1 MQVLETIIALRK
13 YRKSLKESVGF
24 VPTMGA
30 LHKGHQSLIER
41 SLKENTH
48 TIVSIFVNPTQFGA
62 NEDFN
67 AYPRVLE
74 KDLSLCEEVGVNAVF
89 VPKADEMYP
98 YGFECQIT
106 RMPIK
111 APLYLANSL
120 EGAQREGHFDGVA
133 QVVLKLFHLICP
145 TRAYFGKKDAQ
156 QLLIIQH
163 LVKDLLLDIEIMPCE
178 IVRDVDNLAL
188 SSRNVYLNEFERKQ
202 ALAIPKAL
210 ETIKQAIDKGEKAC
224 DKLKILGLKVLE
236 NLEVNY
242 LEFCNHKL
250 ESLKTIE
257 SFNTLILVAVRVG
270 KTRLLDNLWV

>member
-1 MQVLETIIALRK
+1 MRVLETIAVLRE

-41 SLKENTH
+41 SLKENSH
-48 TIVSIFVNPTQFGA
+48 TIVSVFVNPTQFGP

-67 AYPRVLE
+67 AYPRPLE
-74 KDLSLCEEVGVNAVF
+74 KDLALCEGLGVSTVF
-89 VPKADEMYP
+89 VPKISEMYP
-98 YGFECQIT
+98 YETEQ
-106 RMPIK
+106 RLK
-111 APLYLANSL
+111 LYAPEFLSSSL
-120 EGAQREGHFDGVA
+120 EGAMREGHFDGVV
-133 QVVLKLFHLICP
+133 QVVLKLFHLVHP

-163 LVKDLLLDIEIMPCE
+163 LVKDLLLGIEITPCE
-178 IVRDVDNLAL
+178 IVRDDDNLAL
-188 SSRNVYLNEFERKQ
+188 SSRNVYLNATQRKQ

-210 ETIKQAIDKGEKAC
+210 ESIKQAIDKGEKAC
-224 DKLKILGLKVLE
+224 EKLKKLGLEILE
-236 NLEVNY
+236 TLEVDY

-250 ESLKTIE
+250 EPLKTIE
-257 SFNTLILVAVRVG
+257 PTNTLVLVAARVG

>member
-1 MQVLETIIALRK
+1 MRALETIATLRE

-41 SLKENTH
+41 SLKENSH
-48 TIVSIFVNPTQFGA
+48 TIVSVFVNPTQFGP

-67 AYPRVLE
+67 AYPRPLE
-74 KDLSLCEEVGVNAVF
+74 KDLALCEGLGVSAVL
-89 VPKADEMYP
+89 VPKISEMYP
-98 YGFECQIT
+98 YEIEQ
-106 RMPIK
+106 RLK
-111 APLYLANSL
+111 LYAPTFLSQSL
-120 EGAQREGHFDGVA
+120 EGAMRERHFDGVV
-133 QVVLKLFHLICP
+133 QVVLKLFHLVNP

-163 LVKDLLLDIEIMPCE
+163 LVKDLLLDIEIAPCE
-178 IVRDVDNLAL
+178 IVRDDDNLAL
-188 SSRNVYLNEFERKQ
+188 SSRNVYLDATQRKQ

-210 ETIKQAIDKGEKAC
+210 ESIKQAIDKGEKAC
-224 DKLKILGLKVLE
+224 EKLKKLGLGILE
-236 NLEVNY
+236 ILEVDY

-250 ESLKTIE
+250 EPLKTIE
-257 SFNTLILVAVRVG
+257 PTNTLVLVAARVG

>member
-1 MQVLETIIALRK
+1 MRVLETIAALRE

-41 SLKENTH
+41 SLKENSH
-48 TIVSIFVNPTQFGA
+48 TIVSVFVNPTQFGP

-67 AYPRVLE
+67 AYPRPLE
-74 KDLSLCEEVGVNAVF
+74 KDLALCEGLGVNAVF
-89 VPKADEMYP
+89 LPKTGEMYP
-98 YGFECQIT
+98 YEIE
-106 RMPIK
+106 RRLK
-111 APLYLANSL
+111 LYAPEFLSNSL
-120 EGAQREGHFDGVA
+120 EGVMREGHFDGVV
-133 QVVLKLFHLICP
+133 QVVLRLFHLVNP

-163 LVKDLLLDIEIMPCE
+163 LVKDLLLDIEIAPCE
-178 IVRDVDNLAL
+178 IVRDSDHLAL
-188 SSRNVYLNEFERKQ
+188 SSRNVYLNATQRKQ

-210 ETIKQAIDKGEKAC
+210 ESIKQAIDKGEKAC
-224 DKLKILGLKVLE
+224 EKLKKLGLGILE
-236 NLEVNY
+236 TLEVDY

-250 ESLKTIE
+250 EPLKTIE
-257 SFNTLILVAVRVG
+257 PTNTLVLVAARVG

>member
-1 MQVLETIIALRK
+1 MRVLETIAALRE

-41 SLKENTH
+41 SLKENSH
-48 TIVSIFVNPTQFGA
+48 TIVSVFVNPTQFGA

-67 AYPRVLE
+67 AYPRPLE
-74 KDLSLCEEVGVNAVF
+74 KDLALCEGLGVNAVF
-89 VPKADEMYP
+89 APKMNEMYP
-98 YGFECQIT
+98 YEAEQ
-106 RMPIK
+106 RLK
-111 APLYLANSL
+111 LHAPTFLSHSL
-120 EGAQREGHFDGVA
+120 EGAVREGHFDGVV
-133 QVVLKLFHLICP
+133 QVVLRLFHLVNP

-163 LVKDLLLDIEIMPCE
+163 LVKDLLLDIEIAPCE
-178 IVRDVDNLAL
+178 IVRDSDNLAL
-188 SSRNVYLNEFERKQ
+188 SSRNVYLNATQRKQ

-210 ETIKQAIDKGEKAC
+210 ESIKKAIDKGEKAC
-224 DKLKILGLKVLE
+224 EKLKKLGLEILGT
-236 NLEVNY
+236 LEVDY

-250 ESLKTIE
+250 EPLKTIE
-257 SFNTLILVAVRVG
+257 PTNTLVLVAARVG

>member
-1 MQVLETIIALRK
+1 MRVLETITALRE

-41 SLKENTH
+41 SLKENSH
-48 TIVSIFVNPTQFGA
+48 TIVSVFVNPTQFGP

-67 AYPRVLE
+67 AYPRPLE
-74 KDLSLCEEVGVNAVF
+74 KDLALCEGLGVNAVF
-89 VPKADEMYP
+89 LPKTNEMYP
-98 YGFECQIT
+98 YEMEQ
-106 RMPIK
+106 RLK
-111 APLYLANSL
+111 LYAPTFLSHSL
-120 EGAQREGHFDGVA
+120 EGAMREGHFDGVV
-133 QVVLKLFHLICP
+133 QVVLRLFHLVNP

-163 LVKDLLLDIEIMPCE
+163 LVQDLLLDIEIAPCE
-178 IVRDVDNLAL
+178 IVRDDDNLAL
-188 SSRNVYLNEFERKQ
+188 SSRNVYLNATQRKQ

-210 ETIKQAIDKGEKAC
+210 ENIKQAIDKGEKAC
-224 DKLKILGLKVLE
+224 EKLKRLGLEILE
-236 NLEVNY
+236 TLEVDY

-250 ESLKTIE
+250 EPLKTIE
-257 SFNTLILVAVRVG
+257 PTNTLVLVAARVG

>member
-1 MQVLETIIALRK
+1 MRVLETIAALRE

-41 SLKENTH
+41 SLKENSH
-48 TIVSIFVNPTQFGA
+48 TIVSVFVNPTQFGP

-67 AYPRVLE
+67 AYPRPLE
-74 KDLSLCEEVGVNAVF
+74 KDLALCEGLGVNAVLL
-89 VPKADEMYP
+89 PKTSEMYP
-98 YGFECQIT
+98 YEIE
-106 RMPIK
+106 RRLK
-111 APLYLANSL
+111 LYAPEFLSSSL
-120 EGAQREGHFDGVA
+120 EGAMREGHFDGVV
-133 QVVLKLFHLICP
+133 QVVLRLFHLVNP

-163 LVKDLLLDIEIMPCE
+163 LVKDLLLDIEITPCE
-178 IVRDVDNLAL
+178 IVRDDDNLAL
-188 SSRNVYLNEFERKQ
+188 SSRNVYLDATQRKQ

-210 ETIKQAIDKGEKAC
+210 ESIKQAIDKGEKAC
-224 DKLKILGLKVLE
+224 EKLKKLGLEILE
-236 NLEVNY
+236 TLEVDY

-257 SFNTLILVAVRVG
+257 PANTLVLVAARVG

>member
-1 MQVLETIIALRK
+1 MRVLETIATLRE

-41 SLKENTH
+41 SLKENSH
-48 TIVSIFVNPTQFGA
+48 TIVSVFVNPTQFGP

-67 AYPRVLE
+67 AYPRPLE
-74 KDLSLCEEVGVNAVF
+74 KDLALCEGLGVNAVF
-89 VPKADEMYP
+89 LPKTSEMYP
-98 YGFECQIT
+98 YEIE
-106 RMPIK
+106 RRLK
-111 APLYLANSL
+111 LYAPEFLSNSL
-120 EGAQREGHFDGVA
+120 EGAMREGHFDGVV
-133 QVVLKLFHLICP
+133 QVVLKLFHLVNP

-163 LVKDLLLDIEIMPCE
+163 LVQDLLLDIEITPCE
-178 IVRDVDNLAL
+178 IVRDDDNLAL
-188 SSRNVYLNEFERKQ
+188 SSRNVYLNATQRKQ

-210 ETIKQAIDKGEKAC
+210 ENIKQAIDKGEKVC
-224 DKLKILGLKVLE
+224 EKLKKLGFEILE
-236 NLEVNY
+236 TLEVDY

-250 ESLKTIE
+250 EPLKTIE
-257 SFNTLILVAVRVG
+257 PTNTLVLVAARVG

>member
-1 MQVLETIIALRK
+1 MQVLETIADLRK
-13 YRKSLKESVGF
+13 YRKSLKESIGF

-30 LHKGHQSLIER
+30 LHKGHVSLATR
-41 SLKENTH
+41 SLQENAH
-48 TIVSIFVNPTQFGA
+48 TILSIFVNPTQFGA
-62 NEDFN
+62 NEDFS

-89 VPKADEMYP
+89 IPKADEMYP
-98 YGFECQIT
+98 YELEQ
-106 RMPIK
+106 RLELY
-111 APLYLANSL
+111 APKFLSNSL
-120 EGAQREGHFDGVA
+120 EGAQREGHFDGVV
-133 QVVLKLFHLICP
+133 QVVLRLFHLICP

-163 LVKDLLLDIEIMPCE
+163 MVKDLLLDTEIVPCE
-178 IVRDVDNLAL
+178 IVRDFDNLAL

-224 DKLKILGLKVLE
+224 DKLKSLGLKVLE

-250 ESLKTIE
+250 EPLKIIE
-257 SFNTLILVAVRVG
+257 PLNTLILVAVRVG

>member
-1 MQVLETIIALRK
+1 MRVLETIATLRE

-30 LHKGHQSLIER
+30 LHKGHQSLMER
-41 SLKENTH
+41 SLKENSH
-48 TIVSIFVNPTQFGA
+48 TIVSVFVNPTQFGA

-67 AYPRVLE
+67 AYPRPLE
-74 KDLSLCEEVGVNAVF
+74 KDLVLCERLGVNAVF
-89 VPKADEMYP
+89 VPKMSEMYP
-98 YGFECQIT
+98 YEIEQCL
-106 RMPIK
+106 K
-111 APLYLANSL
+111 LYAPTFLSRSL
-120 EGAQREGHFDGVA
+120 EGAVREGHFDGVV
-133 QVVLKLFHLICP
+133 QVVLRLFHLVHP

-163 LVKDLLLDIEIMPCE
+163 LVKDLLLDIEIAPCE
-178 IVRDVDNLAL
+178 IVRDSDNLAL
-188 SSRNVYLNEFERKQ
+188 SSRNVYLNATQRKQ

-210 ETIKQAIDKGEKAC
+210 ENIKQAIDKGEKAC
-224 DKLKILGLKVLE
+224 EKLKKLGLEILE
-236 NLEVNY
+236 TLEVDY

-257 SFNTLILVAVRVG
+257 PTNTLVLVAARVG

>member
-1 MQVLETIIALRK
+1 MRVLETIVALRE

-41 SLKENTH
+41 SLKENSH
-48 TIVSIFVNPTQFGA
+48 TIVSVFVNPTQFGP

-67 AYPRVLE
+67 AYPRPLE
-74 KDLSLCEEVGVNAVF
+74 KDLALCEGLGVNAVF
-89 VPKADEMYP
+89 LPKTGEMYP
-98 YGFECQIT
+98 YEIE
-106 RMPIK
+106 RRLK
-111 APLYLANSL
+111 LYAPEFLSSSL
-120 EGAQREGHFDGVA
+120 EGAMREGHFDGVV
-133 QVVLKLFHLICP
+133 QVVLKLFHLVHP

-163 LVKDLLLDIEIMPCE
+163 LVKDLLLNIEITPCE
-178 IVRDVDNLAL
+178 IVRDDDNLTL
-188 SSRNVYLNEFERKQ
+188 SSRNVYLNATQRKQ

-210 ETIKQAIDKGEKAC
+210 ENIKQAIDKGEKAC
-224 DKLKILGLKVLE
+224 EKLKKLGLEILE
-236 NLEVNY
+236 TLEVDY

-250 ESLKTIE
+250 EPLKTIE
-257 SFNTLILVAVRVG
+257 PTNTLVLVAARVG